1 LPRDANSDNPRGE
14 KSFAASTER
23 QGGPALARQMATPG
37 APLPAG
43 FDHESRAPKGSRG
56 SAWARW
62 RGPLLHVAVVLV
74 LLAIWQAIYMLKI
87 WPPVF
92 IPSPKAVWQAAVTA
106 STVHDGTKG
115 YSGVF
120 LYQHLWA
127 SMRRI
132 LIAAAFAVVVGV
144 PLGLLLGTSRWSRTI
159 LEPGVTFIRALPP
172 LAYFSLLVIWFGID
186 EAPKIILLMLAA
198 LPPIVLAT
206 SDAVRGVSQDRLLA
220 LQTLGASKLQ
230 VVRFGVFP
238 SVLPEIMTGIRV
250 AVLFAFT
257 TMVAAE
263 TINGLPG
270 IGGLVRDA
278 QRFNQTDIVMMG
290 IIIIGICGIALD
302 LVVQIIDRVLVPWRA
317 EL

>member
-1 LPRDANSDNPRGE
+1 MIESRGE
-14 KSFAASTER
+14 TAEARVVLTATGERHDFAAG
-23 QGGPALARQMATPG
+23 QLATPG
-37 APLPAG
+37 APLPTRL
-43 FDHESRAPKGSRG
+43 DHERRVSASGHA
-56 SAWARW
+56 SAWLRW
-62 RGPLLHVAVVLV
+62 RGPVLHLAFVGGLLGIWWLVAYLQ
-74 LLAIWQAIYMLKI
+74 IW
-87 WPPVF
+87 
-92 IPSPKAVWQAAVTA
+92 SPLFVPTPQSVWQAVIKT
-106 STVHDGTKG
+106 STVHDGMKG

-132 LIAAAFAVVVGV
+132 LIASAFAIVVGV
-144 PLGLLLGTSRWSRTI
+144 PFGLLLGTSKWSRSL

-186 EAPKIILLMLAA
+186 ETPKIVLLMLAA

-206 SDAVRGVSQDRLLA
+206 SDAVRSVSQDRLLA
-220 LQTLGASKLQ
+220 LQTLGASRFQ

-238 SVLPEIMTGIRV
+238 SVLPEVMTGIRV

-278 QRFNQTDIVMMG
+278 QRFNQTDIVVMG
-290 IIIIGICGIALD
+290 IVIIGICGIALD
-302 LVVQIIDRVLVPWRA
+302 LVVQLADRLLVPWRA

>member
-1 LPRDANSDNPRGE
+1 LH
-14 KSFAASTER
+14 
-23 QGGPALARQMATPG
+23 LA
-37 APLPAG
+37 
-43 FDHESRAPKGSRG
+43 
-56 SAWARW
+56 
-62 RGPLLHVAVVLV
+62 VILV
-74 LLAIWQAIYMLKI
+74 LLAIWQVIFSLKI
-87 WPPVF
+87 WDPVF
-92 IPSPKAVWQAAVTA
+92 VPSPRSVWDAAVEA
-106 STVHDGTKG
+106 STTNGRARG

-120 LYQHLWA
+120 LYEHLWA

-132 LIAAAFAVVVGV
+132 LIASAFAIVVGV
-144 PLGLLLGTSRWSRTI
+144 PLGLLIGTSKWSRTI
-159 LEPGVTFIRALPP
+159 LEPGVTFVRALPP

-186 EAPKIILLMLAA
+186 ETPKVILLMLAA

-220 LQTLGASKLQ
+220 LETLGASRFQ
-230 VVRFGVFP
+230 VIRHGVFP

-290 IIIIGICGIALD
+290 IILIGVCGIALD
-302 LVVQIIDRVLVPWRA
+302 LIVQIIDKVLVPWRA

>member
-1 LPRDANSDNPRGE
+1 MAPSGE
-14 KSFAASTER
+14 EHGGLAVQLAA
-23 QGGPALARQMATPG
+23 PG
-37 APLPAG
+37 APMPG
-43 FDHESRAPKGSRG
+43 EFDHQTHARAKGEGFWSWR
-56 SAWARW
+56 RW
-62 RGPLLHVAVVLV
+62 RSPILHVVVILV
-74 LLAIWQAIYMLKI
+74 LIGIWQLIYALKI
-87 WPPVF
+87 WDPVF
-92 IPSPKAVWQAAVTA
+92 IPSPASVWRAAVKA

-120 LYQHLWA
+120 LYQHLWS

-132 LIAAAFAVVVGV
+132 LIASAFAVIVGV
-144 PLGLLLGTSRWSRTI
+144 PLGLLLGTSRWSQI
-159 LEPGVTFIRALPP
+159 LIEPGVTFIRALPP

-186 EAPKIILLMLAA
+186 ETPKVILLLLAA

-206 SDAVRGVSQDRLLA
+206 SDAVRSVSQDRLLA
-220 LQTLGASKLQ
+220 LQTLGASRFQ
-230 VVRFGVFP
+230 VIRFGVFP

-290 IIIIGICGIALD
+290 IILIGVCGIAID
-302 LVVQIIDRVLVPWRA
+302 LLVQVIDKVVVPWRA